1 MIFFLTLTIRVPFQ
15 RKDFEWKKLVSTR
28 LISEKT
34 KGLYAK
40 LNERVEA
47 ATGSYSVIGDS
58 LQYIYSVPVTKIHRN
73 IQSRCLVHELF
84 FTDILDDINHDY
96 RVAILKEKFFV
107 GYLFLLWKSAQNDAQ
122 YNCIKPA

>member
-1 MIFFLTLTIRVPFQ
+1 M
-15 RKDFEWKKLVSTR
+15 STG

-47 ATGSYSVIGDS
+47 ATGSYSLIGDS
-58 LQYIYSVPVTKIHRN
+58 LQYIYFVPVTKIHRN

-96 RVAILKEKFFV
+96 RAAPANICWSSTCLEYVLKTCLEDVFNTS
-107 GYLFLLWKSAQNDAQ
+107 SA
-122 YNCIKPA
+122 